1 MTVSKPTKRPDNAP
15 NREELLQMAIQAAKA
30 GQKEGARV
38 MFRQIL
44 EQDRRNERAMM
55 WMAKLAS
62 TKAEQVQ
69 WLEKVL
75 AANPD
80 NAAARQTLNRIQYKK
95 AAGENRMLVIG
106 GVIAFVLVVLVI
118 AVILVL
124 TTRPAL

>member
-1 MTVSKPTKRPDNAP
+1 MTVSKPTKRPDNTP
-15 NREELLQMAIQAAKA
+15 NREELLQLAIRAAKA

-69 WLEKVL
+69 WLEKAL

-80 NAAARQTLNRIQYKK
+80 NAVARQTLNRIQYKK
-95 AAGENRMLVIG
+95 AAGENRMLIIG

-118 AVILVL
+118 AVVLVL
-124 TTRPAL
+124 LNRPAV